1 MRISVSWLGEYVT
14 LPPSVEQ
21 LAQQLTMAG
30 LEVERIERPGEPLRQ
45 VLVAQI
51 KESSPHPSADKLS
64 VTRVDL
70 GSGTLLQIVCGA
82 KNYKV
87 GDKVPLAK
95 VGTELPSG
103 VKIVQASIRGVES
116 FGMLCS
122 EKELALSEDA
132 SGLMILDP
140 GAPVG
145 ASLAEALGADDAV
158 LELDVTPN
166 RPDALSHL
174 GISREVAVLNRVALT
189 PPVIQLA
196 ESSRLTSEA
205 IRIRIE
211 DPARCPRYA
220 GRVVENVSI
229 APSPRWLANR
239 LKACGVRAINNVVD
253 VTNYVMLEYGKPLH
267 AFDLDKVAGAEII
280 VRLARAGEKLITL
293 EGKER
298 TLHPEDLLICDR
310 DKPVAL
316 AGVMGGG
323 DSEVSPNTRRI
334 LLESAHFEPTGIRR
348 TAKRHGLHT
357 ESSHR
362 FERGMDINAVGT
374 ALDRAAAMI
383 AELGKGTVLKGRADV
398 YPRPP
403 PPKVVRLRY
412 PRVGQLLGAQVEEN
426 ESHRI
431 LDALGFKRTG
441 TPAGG
446 AASYEIPTYRVDV
459 DREEDLIE
467 EVARIRGYDAI
478 PNTMPRGVAE
488 LSPEP
493 ISLEVERRIRAAMTG
508 AGFDEVINYSFVSPQ
523 QLAALDA
530 PAGIPLKNPL
540 SVEQSVMRT
549 TLQANLLQNL
559 ELNLRHQAQSVRLY
573 ELGRLYLPDPQGGKG
588 SRPVARE
595 PLHLGGLLFGN
606 RERRGWT
613 SKETVV
619 DFFDAKGAVE
629 CVFARL
635 GIRESRFERVDHP
648 FLHPRASAS
657 IQIGPKHEEVG
668 ICGELH
674 PKVAKRLSL
683 PASIYLFELNVE
695 TLYGVANLVPEF
707 QPIGRFPA
715 VLRDLAV
722 VVPVALQNEEVR
734 RVILEVGG
742 PLVEDAVVFDVY
754 VGKPI
759 PEGSKNVAYA
769 IRYRSAERTL
779 TDSEVNDAHQRIIS
793 EVQRRLGGQLR

>member
-1 MRISVSWLGEYVT
+1 VS

-21 LAQQLTMAG
+21 LALQLTMAG

-45 VLVAQI
+45 LLVAQI
-51 KESSPHPSADKLS
+51 KESKPHPNADKLS
-64 VTRVDL
+64 VTRVDI

-95 VGTELPSG
+95 VGIELPNG
-103 VKIVQASIRGVES
+103 VTIAQSSIRGIES

-122 EKELALSEDA
+122 EKELGLSEDA

-140 GAPVG
+140 RAPVG
-145 ASLAEALGADDAV
+145 ASLAEVLGADDAV
-158 LELDVTPN
+158 LEVDVTPN

-174 GISREVAVLNRVALT
+174 GIAREVAVLNRGAVRAPIIKL
-189 PPVIQLA
+189 V

-211 DPARCPRYA
+211 EPARCPRYA
-220 GRVVENVSI
+220 GRVVENVAI
-229 APSPRWLANR
+229 APSPPWLANR

-267 AFDLDKVAGAEII
+267 AFDLDDVAGSEII
-280 VRLARAGEKLITL
+280 VRLARPGEKLVTL
-293 EGKER
+293 DGKER

-310 DKPVAL
+310 DKSVAL

-323 DSEVSPNTRRI
+323 DSEVSANSRRI

-348 TAKRHGLHT
+348 TAKRQGLHT

-362 FERGMDINAVGT
+362 FERGMDINAVGI
-374 ALDRAAAMI
+374 ALDRAAALI
-383 AELGKGTVLKGRADV
+383 AELGKGNVLKGRADV

-403 PPKVVRLRY
+403 APKVVRLRY
-412 PRVGQLLGAQVEEN
+412 PRVSELLGTQVEEN

-431 LDALGFKRTG
+431 LEALGFKRAG
-441 TPAGG
+441 TSAPG
-446 AASYEIPTYRVDV
+446 AADYEVPSFRVDV
-459 DREEDLIE
+459 EREEDLIE
-467 EVARIRGYDAI
+467 EVARIRGYDEI
-478 PNTMPRGVAE
+478 PNTMPRGVTE
-488 LSPEP
+488 PLSPEP
-493 ISLEVERRIRAAMTG
+493 VALQVERRIRAAMIG
-508 AGFDEVINYSFVSPQ
+508 AGFDEVINYSLVSPQ

-530 PAGIPLKNPL
+530 PAGIAIKNPL
-540 SVEQSVMRT
+540 TVEQSVMRT
-549 TLQANLLQNL
+549 TLQASLLQNL
-559 ELNLRHQAQSVRLY
+559 ELNLRHQAQSIRLF
-573 ELGRLYLPDPQGGKG
+573 ELGRIYLPDPEGGKG
-588 SRPVARE
+588 SRPVALE
-595 PLHLGGLLFGN
+595 LLHLGGLLFGN
-606 RERRGWT
+606 REKRGWT
-613 SKETVV
+613 SKETGV
-619 DFFDAKGAVE
+619 DFYDAKGAVE

-635 GIRESRFERVDHP
+635 GIRESQFVSVDHP
-648 FLHPRASAS
+648 YLHPRASAA
-657 IQIGPKHEEVG
+657 IRIRARRVG
-668 ICGELH
+668 FCGELH
-674 PKVAKRLSL
+674 PKIAKRMAL

-695 TLYGVANLVPEF
+695 TLYGVTNLVPEF

-722 VVPVALQNEEVR
+722 VVPIALQNQEVR